1 MHSLSRKFF
10 SISLYSAVSRGGAR
24 GPTHLFLDQTEAQ
37 RAEKI
42 FLGDRSPLP
51 LSKCV
56 DDCPPPPP
64 LSQGPA
70 LQCIIV
76 FHLNELLLIV
86 TRLVMASSVLNKYCT
101 F

>member
-56 DDCPPPPP
+56 DDCPPPP